1 MNTHCWETL
10 SSTDKEKETK
20 HHLPGQNRKKG
31 DGDWQ
36 RNSNYCS
43 VRSKQR
49 LLPEA
54 LWTRKPVGNS
64 SCFPTWSSS
73 RTSPPCYNFDGFF
86 AYLQNCATTIM
97 ISLRRVNHLS
107 PQKTLYSLAVT
118 PFPPPTPLQR

>member
-1 MNTHCWETL
+1 MKTHCWETL
-10 SSTDKEKETK
+10 SSTDKEKETT

-54 LWTRKPVGNS
+54 LRTTKPAG
-64 SCFPTWSSS
+64 
-73 RTSPPCYNFDGFF
+73 
-86 AYLQNCATTIM
+86 
-97 ISLRRVNHLS
+97 
-107 PQKTLYSLAVT
+107 
-118 PFPPPTPLQR
+118 